1 MLKVIELFSGIGAQ
15 TQALKNINLPAQ
27 TVAISEIDKYCLDSY
42 YKLHGK
48 VLNLGDITKINL
60 KDVPDCDLLT
70 YSFPCQDIS
79 SQGLQ
84 RGLDVDSKTRSSL
97 LWEVERIVEAKRPQ
111 YLLMENVKNL
121 VNKTHFANFKNWIN
135 KLNTLGYTSSW
146 TILNAVNFDVPQNR
160 ERVFLVSV
168 LHGGSFYFDNG
179 VFTDKTII
187 DIMETDNSAIPRNM
201 WMDKARFIANIE
213 SAPSKT
219 GLLHVGTLDINNSE
233 SAKRVYSINSIC
245 PTLTTM
251 NGGHT
256 QPKILVGDRVRKL
269 TPKECWR
276 LMGFEDEQ
284 FDKVKRLSNAQLY
297 KQAGNSI
304 VVPCLESIFAK
315 MFIERLDKK

>member
-1 MLKVIELFSGIGAQ
+1 M
-15 TQALKNINLPAQ
+15 P
-27 TVAISEIDKYCLDSY
+27 IS
-42 YKLHGK
+42 
-48 VLNLGDITKINL
+48 
-60 KDVPDCDLLT
+60 
-70 YSFPCQDIS
+70 
-79 SQGLQ
+79 
-84 RGLDVDSKTRSSL
+84 
-97 LWEVERIVEAKRPQ
+97 
-111 YLLMENVKNL
+111 
-121 VNKTHFANFKNWIN
+121 KNWIN

-315 MFIERLDKK
+315 NVYRKT